1 MEPTND
7 SKPGATDVLAY
18 NGLKRKLTHEEDR
31 RARKVV
37 AQFRLLSFAS
47 VLLVVTLVASAFLTE
62 RERAFDAHA
71 MVARFSALLIP
82 LAIVYLTAKT
92 KRAYRERPFAI
103 LEIDEKTITFSISIS
118 QISLP
123 WRAVRKVARKERN
136 IEIRAKGDRLMLIP
150 TNLFKNL
157 KEADRFVQAANA
169 YVEQVAKR

>member
-7 SKPGATDVLAY
+7 PKPGATDVLAY
-18 NGLKRKLTHEEDR
+18 NGLKRKLTPEEDR

-47 VLLVVTLVASAFLTE
+47 VLLIATLAASAFITE
-62 RERAFDAHA
+62 KERVLDAHA
-71 MVARFSALLIP
+71 LAARFSALLIP
-82 LAIVYLTAKT
+82 FVIVYLTAKT

-123 WRAVRKVARKERN
+123 WRAVRKVARKERS
-136 IEIRAKGDRLMLIP
+136 IEVRAKGDRLMLIP

-169 YVEQVAKR
+169 YVEHIANR